1 MNLSVKRQ
9 PTEEKGQPE
18 YHLFSE
24 TGTLLLRADLQ
35 GLAASGNA
43 DRVIRF
49 VRPDNNLLAT
59 MKFVAPPAERENQKR
74 DVDFVLVQ
82 DYAVYAIISRHTRP
96 GSEGLGGLDLYY
108 TLEAEG
114 DTWLALPESDPA
126 GAFALYNRVPAG
138 IGTYHR
144 LTELDL
150 PPSVGRV
157 LPGAA
162 TGDFQIELP
171 ARRWRQA
178 NLVLLAF
185 VVLLRVLNRSA

>member
-35 GLAASGNA
+35 GLAAGGNA

-82 DYAVYAIISRHTRP
+82 DYAVYAIISRHTRAGERRAGGARP
-96 GSEGLGGLDLYY
+96 VLHSGSGRGY
-108 TLEAEG
+108 
-114 DTWLALPESDPA
+114 LAGS
-126 GAFALYNRVPAG
+126 
-138 IGTYHR
+138 
-144 LTELDL
+144 
-150 PPSVGRV
+150 
-157 LPGAA
+157 
-162 TGDFQIELP
+162 
-171 ARRWRQA
+171 ARK
-178 NLVLLAF
+178 
-185 VVLLRVLNRSA
+185 